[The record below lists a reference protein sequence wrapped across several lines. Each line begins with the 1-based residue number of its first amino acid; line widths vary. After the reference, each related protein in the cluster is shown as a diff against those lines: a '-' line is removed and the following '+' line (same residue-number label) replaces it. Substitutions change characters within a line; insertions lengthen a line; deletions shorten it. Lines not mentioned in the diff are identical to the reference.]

1 MSPEQT
7 PLGMAQRLTGALYE
21 RKRLRNPFFSK
32 AMFGEDL
39 SFDQIRQRIKD
50 GTLEA
55 VVLQPF
61 VEDAVVCLQTMLNPT
76 DGMLADAVT
85 PYRHRNTAEFDALFE
100 KTVAGYWEAMILAAL
115 AGK

>member
-7 PLGMAQRLTGALYE
+7 PLGMAQRLAGALYE
-21 RKRLRNPFFSK
+21 IRRLKNPFFPK
-32 AMFGEDL
+32 VLFGEDL

-55 VVLQPF
+55 AVLQPF
-61 VEDAVVCLQTMLNPT
+61 VEDAVACLQTMLDPT

-85 PYRHRNTAEFDALFE
+85 PCRHGNTVEFDDLFE